1 MMDALYKKA
10 RMLWPRGIQHKPI
23 PRCLQCGGVVP
34 FDRCLS
40 CGWCRLEATLKQDE
54 EGLGDLVPV
63 EPSNP

>member
-1 MMDALYKKA
+1 MIGDLYRKF
-10 RMLWPRGIQHKPI
+10 RLTMPRGIQHKPI
-23 PRCLQCGGVVP
+23 PRCPQCGGVVP

-40 CGWCRLEATLKQDE
+40 CGWCRLAATLKQDE